1 MRKNTFQ
8 NRHLRINT
16 NLKGFSNMN
25 IANNLESIEHDLS
38 RDIHLKAHRP
48 VNAGLFPHFNMS
60 FCVTLSLFLFYS
72 KVERNYLRGIRG
84 KSVVDAY
91 INERIKPEAVFRYR
105 KKIKNMCS
113 SYLETSQLSEV
124 YNPTLENVLN
134 CEELKELTAGYLTI
148 YYEGVGKEIVD
159 TLIDRVVEL
168 VKEL

>member
-1 MRKNTFQ
+1 
-8 NRHLRINT
+8 
-16 NLKGFSNMN
+16 
-25 IANNLESIEHDLS
+25 
-38 RDIHLKAHRP
+38 
-48 VNAGLFPHFNMS
+48 
-60 FCVTLSLFLFYS
+60 
-72 KVERNYLRGIRG
+72 
-84 KSVVDAY
+84 
-91 INERIKPEAVFRYR
+91 
-105 KKIKNMCS
+105 MCS